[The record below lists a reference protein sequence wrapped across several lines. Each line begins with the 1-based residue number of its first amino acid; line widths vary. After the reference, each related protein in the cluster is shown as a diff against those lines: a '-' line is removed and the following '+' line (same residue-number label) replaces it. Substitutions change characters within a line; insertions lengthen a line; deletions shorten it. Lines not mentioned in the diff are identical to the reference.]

1 MRELFRIMW
10 RIFIFLA
17 ALCALPA
24 YIAHAQGRDSRVLEQ
39 FYSPETVY
47 VINGV
52 LGIQTAVQ
60 FGEGERIENIA
71 IGDGSN
77 WQVTPNKR
85 ADILFIKPMA
95 AKKVTNLTVVTSKR
109 TYLFE
114 LSSLNQKA
122 LPLFTMR
129 FTYPPEPEE
138 PTVLDITAIPPEA
151 LSEANAVA
159 TPQINHSWAK
169 SGKQELWP
177 SEIFDDGTL
186 TYLKW
191 PRTVTPPA
199 IYAISADGN
208 ESLVNQLVQND
219 YFIIDYV
226 PSSLMLRLGK
236 AKARLDRRYDGGAA
250 PNPAGGS

>member
-1 MRELFRIMW
+1 MW
-10 RIFIFLA
+10 RMLIFVA
-17 ALCALPA
+17 ASCGCLTQPA
-24 YIAHAQGRDSRVLEQ
+24 SAQVRDNRVVEQ

-47 VINGV
+47 IINGV

-60 FGEGERIENIA
+60 FGENERIENIA

-85 ADILFIKPMA
+85 ADILFIKPMT

-114 LSSLNQKA
+114 LTSLNQKA
-122 LPLFTMR
+122 SPLFTLR

-138 PTVLDITAIPPEA
+138 LAVPEGLSIPPEA
-151 LSEANAVA
+151 LSETNAVVE
-159 TPQINHSWAK
+159 PKINHSWAK
-169 SGKQELWP
+169 SGKSELWP

-186 TYLKW
+186 TYIRW
-191 PRTVTPPA
+191 PKTTTPPA
-199 IYAISADGN
+199 IYSISVDGR
-208 ESLVNQLVQND
+208 EALVNQLVQND

-226 PSSLMLRLGK
+226 PSSIMLRLGK
-236 AKARLDRRYDGGAA
+236 AKARLDRRYDGVVT
-250 PNPAGGS
+250 PSEKGG

>member
-1 MRELFRIMW
+1 MW
-10 RIFIFLA
+10 RMVVLFVASWALMA
-17 ALCALPA
+17 ASAN
-24 YIAHAQGRDSRVLEQ
+24 AQARDNRVIERL
-39 FYSPETVY
+39 YSPETVY
-47 VINGV
+47 VINGI

-85 ADILFIKPMA
+85 ADLLFIKPMA
-95 AKKVTNLTVVTSKR
+95 TKKITNLTVVTSKR

-114 LSSLNQKA
+114 LTSLDQKA
-122 LPLFTMR
+122 SPLFTLR

-138 PTVLDITAIPPEA
+138 TGILDIADIPPEA
-151 LSEANAVA
+151 LSEANAVEA
-159 TPQINHSWAK
+159 PRINADWAK
-169 SGKQELWP
+169 SGKQQLWP

-191 PRTVTPPA
+191 PKTATPPA
-199 IYAISADGN
+199 IYAIGADGT

-226 PSSLMLRLGK
+226 PSALMLRLGK
-236 AKARLDRRYDGGAA
+236 AKARLDRQYDGNSAASASGGA
-250 PNPAGGS
+250 GQ

>member
-1 MRELFRIMW
+1 MRELFKIMW

-17 ALCALPA
+17 ALCVLPA
-24 YIAHAQGRDSRVLEQ
+24 HAAYAQGRDSRVLEQ

-47 VINGV
+47 VINGI
-52 LGIQTAVQ
+52 LEIQTAVQ

-95 AKKVTNLTVVTSKR
+95 SKKITNLTVVTSKR

-122 LPLFTMR
+122 SPLFTMR
-129 FTYPPEPEE
+129 FTYPPEPAD

-159 TPQINHSWAK
+159 TPQINHSWPRAASRSYGRAK
-169 SGKQELWP
+169 S
-177 SEIFDDGTL
+177 SMM
-186 TYLKW
+186 
-191 PRTVTPPA
+191 A
-199 IYAISADGN
+199 H
-208 ESLVNQLVQND
+208 
-219 YFIIDYV
+219 
-226 PSSLMLRLGK
+226 
-236 AKARLDRRYDGGAA
+236 
-250 PNPAGGS
+250 